1 MSEPLVVT
9 TRCTAAECPL
19 TGGAADAV
27 SALPRCVLLTLAC
40 MGLFLSSLSAGGSS
54 FFFVSFFV
62 RSGTRFFAP
71 THKSQTL
78 SRAGAVKV
86 GRRSR
91 RATDSGVARPRLDS
105 FEHGGTL
112 GRSG

>member
-1 MSEPLVVT
+1 VK
-9 TRCTAAECPL
+9 TARMLQRNRTSAYW
-19 TGGAADAV
+19 GASAALGALI
-27 SALPRCVLLTLAC
+27 ALPFLTLAC

-62 RSGTRFFAP
+62 RSGARFFAP

-86 GRRSR
+86 GRHAKVATRSHHR
-91 RATDSGVARPRLDS
+91 QAIP
-105 FEHGGTL
+105 
-112 GRSG
+112 